1 MQMSLWISNEKMP
14 EVKPAKL
21 EKILFVNQEYVLTDT
36 ICIWELTATV
46 ADVNVATQCHINT
59 AF

>member
-1 MQMSLWISNEKMP
+1 MSLWISNEKMP

-36 ICIWELTATV
+36 ICI
-46 ADVNVATQCHINT
+46 
-59 AF
+59 